1 MVVNTL
7 LQKVCRVNFS
17 ITLKLGIIKSLIF
30 SRIPVGI
37 LSKAEEYESHAE
49 NLLAAEDFIAEV
61 GSGIKCTIQGHEVVI
76 GNRRSLTSNTIEV
89 TEGTYKAMEYLE
101 DKGQTAVVVSID
113 GQSEA
118 VLGLMDK
125 ARDESANVVKR
136 LIDDMGIKAYMLTGD
151 NGRTARVVAAEIGI
165 LPENVI
171 SDVLPEGKVDCIK
184 RLQNLGER
192 VAMIGDGVN
201 DSPAMAQADVGIAI
215 GAGTDVAIETAGI
228 VLMNSN
234 LSDVLVAID
243 LSRTVFNR
251 IKWNFVWALGYNTMA
266 IPIAAGALYPV
277 LQMALPPFM
286 AAVAMIMSSL
296 SVLTSSLLLNFYKV
310 KDYRVKEQKMIEK
323 EQKSNLIMTHLKA
336 GHVSIYSANEVSVMC
351 QGMKDGRGCCCAPGK
366 CNCTS
371 CDSCE
376 KDVSVTSS
384 CTSTVMYPGCGNQWE
399 QGCSCVDVCQCGV
412 SCRSTK
418 MN

>member
-1 MVVNTL
+1 MNTL
-7 LQKVCRVNFS
+7 LLKVCSLNYS
-17 ITLKLGIIKSLIF
+17 IYVETRETKITQIFPYSL
-30 SRIPVGI
+30 GI
-37 LSKAEEYESHAE
+37 LSKAEEYGSDAE
-49 NLLAAEDFIAEV
+49 NLLAAQDFIVEI

-76 GNRRSLTSNTIEV
+76 GNRRSLSSNTIKV
-89 TEGTYKAMEYLE
+89 TEDTYNAMEYLE
-101 DKGQTAVVVSID
+101 DKGQTAIVVSID

-125 ARDESANVVKR
+125 ARDESATVVKR
-136 LIDDMGIKAYMLTGD
+136 LLDDMGIKAYMLTGD

-171 SDVLPEGKVDCIK
+171 SDVLPEGKVDCVK

-310 KDYRVKEQKMIEK
+310 KDYRVKNQKMIRQEYT
-323 EQKSNLIMTHLKA
+323 SNLIINDVRDGPVA
-336 GHVSIYSANEVSVMC
+336 IYGSDKVSVMC
-351 QGMKDGRGCCCAPGK
+351 QGMREGKGCCCAPGK

-371 CDSCE
+371 CNTCE
-376 KDVSVTSS
+376 KTVSVTSS
-384 CTSTVMYPGCGNQWE
+384 NMSAVMYPGCGNQWE
-399 QGCSCVDVCQCGV
+399 QSCSCVDVCQCGE
-412 SCRSTK
+412 SCCSLK
-418 MN
+418 KN